1 MKIRNIV
8 MLAAVAL
15 SSAACCNQ
23 KCDQACAQDAQ
34 VCVDKGQ
41 TVIETIMTRRSVRKY
56 TAQPVSRDT
65 LMTIAKCGI
74 NAPNGMNRQPWEVR
88 ILDDKATIDSLTAIF
103 KAKEPRFAQ
112 DSTMVNMFRNAP
124 AVIFVAAIDGA
135 QLDCGILG
143 ENMALAAWGM
153 GLGSCFLGGPIAFLK
168 NTPEMKPF
176 LDKLDLSPNAELV
189 YALGVGYPDETP
201 EAKPRDESKIKFVE

>member
-1 MKIRNIV
+1 MKIRNIL

-23 KCDQACAQDAQ
+23 KCDKCAEETSA
-34 VCVDKGQ
+34 CVDKGAV
-41 TVIETIMTRRSVRKY
+41 VIENIMTRRSVRKY

-88 ILDDKATIDSLTAIF
+88 ILDNKATIDSLTAIF

-124 AVIFVAAIDGA
+124 AVIFVAAVDGA

-153 GLGSCFLGGPIAFLK
+153 GLGSCFLGGPIAFIK
-168 NTPEMKPF
+168 NTPEMQPF
-176 LDKLDLSPNAELV
+176 LASLSLSENAELV

-201 EAKPRDESKIKFVE
+201 EAKPRDEGKIKFVE